1 MNGPMTRPIKPLL
14 VFLLVLAATPL
25 ARADAGLD
33 ALLQQ
38 IQASSTRN
46 AQADAARVQRFLAHR
61 DEQAALTQK
70 AEAQLADARKH
81 ADELKARY
89 DAGAQKLAALKK
101 QVGDRSGDY
110 AQVFAAARQAA
121 GDFRAQ
127 TLHTMVTAQY
137 PQRLAFLDSM
147 ATGAGVPSLGDLEQL
162 WFTLM
167 QEMTATGESTRFTA
181 TVLTA
186 DGTRTQAPVVRVGP
200 FVAFSGGRYLTL
212 TADGALQ
219 PLSRQPGGAARSAR
233 AFAAAETGFAP
244 ALIDPTRGQLLQ
256 REAERPDLLQRI
268 RQGGIVGYII
278 IALGLLGFGMA
289 IYQFVYLFGVGTRV
303 RRQLATP
310 DAPRDDNPLGRV
322 LAALGH
328 VQRHAG
334 AVDAELLE
342 TRLTEAVL
350 REVPALERFQSL
362 LRLIVAAGPLLGLV
376 GTVSGMI
383 MTFQVITELGAGDP
397 KVMAGGISQAMI
409 ATVLGLGVAIPLLFV
424 NSVLTTRSRALVQVL
439 EEQAAGMLARQLEAQ
454 Q

>member
-1 MNGPMTRPIKPLL
+1 M
-14 VFLLVLAATPL
+14 
-25 ARADAGLD
+25 
-33 ALLQQ
+33 
-38 IQASSTRN
+38 
-46 AQADAARVQRFLAHR
+46 
-61 DEQAALTQK
+61 
-70 AEAQLADARKH
+70 
-81 ADELKARY
+81 
-89 DAGAQKLAALKK
+89 
-101 QVGDRSGDY
+101 
-110 AQVFAAARQAA
+110 
-121 GDFRAQ
+121 
-127 TLHTMVTAQY
+127 
-137 PQRLAFLDSM
+137 
-147 ATGAGVPSLGDLEQL
+147 
-162 WFTLM
+162 
-167 QEMTATGESTRFTA
+167 
-181 TVLTA
+181 
-186 DGTRTQAPVVRVGP
+186 
-200 FVAFSGGRYLTL
+200 
-212 TADGALQ
+212 
-219 PLSRQPGGAARSAR
+219 
-233 AFAAAETGFAP
+233 
-244 ALIDPTRGQLLQ
+244 
-256 REAERPDLLQRI
+256 
-268 RQGGIVGYII
+268 
-278 IALGLLGFGMA
+278 
-289 IYQFVYLFGVGTRV
+289 
-303 RRQLATP
+303 P